1 MTPQHHPRP
10 IRDDPPT
17 THHVAHH
24 VASRAG
30 LAGMALLA
38 GLAAAATAHA
48 ESFDCLIEPYQTVDL
63 RSPVDGLIDKVLVQ
77 RGDRVRAGQPLV
89 LLESSVETSAQEVAR
104 YRAQTEGRIATAR
117 SRVDYA
123 GKKLARQTEL
133 HAANYVAAQSRD
145 EAEAEKRVAEAELTD
160 AQESRE
166 LAQREYKQST
176 DLLGRRTLR
185 SPFNGVVMDR
195 MLNPG
200 DLAES
205 GTGRRPVLKL
215 AQVEPLRVEVVLPVA
230 AYGKLAQ
237 GATATVTPEG
247 IGGRYPAT
255 VGVIDSVFDSASG
268 TFGVRLVLANPDRQL
283 PAGIRCRIDFPQL
296 RGLPARPAKGMVNP

>member
-1 MTPQHHPRP
+1 MTARHPPRP
-10 IRDDPPT
+10 IRHAAPT
-17 THHVAHH
+17 IHHVAHRC
-24 VASRAG
+24 AGRTG
-30 LAGMALLA
+30 LAGMALLVGLA
-38 GLAAAATAHA
+38 GLAATAPAQA

-77 RGDRVRAGQPLV
+77 RGDRVRTGQPLV

-133 HAANYVAAQSRD
+133 QASNYVAAQSRD

-160 AQESRE
+160 ALESRE

-176 DLLGRRTLR
+176 DQLGRRTLR
-185 SPFNGVVMDR
+185 CPFNGVVMDR

-215 AQVEPLRVEVVLPVA
+215 ARVEPLRVEVVLPVA

-237 GATATVTPEG
+237 GTTASVTPEG

-255 VGVIDSVFDSASG
+255 VGVIDSASG

-296 RGLPARPAKGMVNP
+296 RGLPARPAKAMVNP